1 MPVII
6 GSDQPSVQKEGRTRD
21 RYEIL
26 ALSDSQKKESIY
38 RKLESSNP
46 EICDT
51 SHDPNY
57 PWVEQFTDLPQVLK
71 RLGIKPRIEV
81 GSEMNS
87 RPISDD
93 DGYILTFHGKFE
105 RECAF
110 VDKRILRTEEADEM
124 IELGQID
131 DYDRYNLWVFRL
143 HEVIKT
149 NGPELTRQKQELEEV
164 QKQRSEDRLLGTI
177 EKAFAGIAGKFS
189 GKSEDLPDGAAGLVQ
204 MLSQMDEEERADL
217 FAQAEIESDIIKDVT
232 VGSGESDK

>member
-6 GSDQPSVQKEGRTRD
+6 GSDQPSVQKDGRTRD
-21 RYEIL
+21 QFEIVT
-26 ALSDSQKKESIY
+26 LSESQKKESIY

-51 SHDPNY
+51 SHDRNF
-57 PWVEQFTDLPQVLK
+57 PWIEQFTDLPQVLK

-81 GSEMNS
+81 GSETNS
-87 RPISDD
+87 RPISED
-93 DGYILTFHGKFE
+93 DGYIMTFHGKFE

-143 HEVIKT
+143 AEVIKT

-164 QKQRSEDRLLGTI
+164 QKQKSEDRLLGTI
-177 EKAFAGIAGKFS
+177 EKAFAGVARKFN
-189 GKSEDLPDGAAGLVQ
+189 GKSEDLPDGPAGLVQ
-204 MLSQMDEEERADL
+204 MLSEMDEEERSEL
-217 FAQAEIESDIIKDVT
+217 FTQAEIESEILKDVT
-232 VGSGESDK
+232 VK